1 MILEFMDAG
10 SLGEAIRL
18 LKSHRQAGQPL
29 IPEPVAGKIIHLVL
43 NGLLFLHKYLH
54 EVHRDIKPDNILL
67 DSFSMAKLTD
77 YGISKQLEHTLG
89 VCNSFIGTL
98 VYIAPEK
105 IDKGS
110 YSFPSDVWSLG
121 LVLIEM
127 ITGEYPY
134 GHCGNLIDLC
144 NSIKMNEPPRLPDNG
159 TVSPEL

>member
-1 MILEFMDAG
+1 MILEFMDTG

-18 LKSHRQAGQPL
+18 LKKTKEAGKPL
-29 IPEPVAGKIIHLVL
+29 IPEPVAGKIIQLVL

-67 DSFSMAKLTD
+67 DTFSMAKLTD
-77 YGISKQLEHTLG
+77 FGISKQLEHTLG

-110 YSFPSDVWSLG
+110 YSFPSDIWSLG
-121 LVLIEM
+121 LILIEM
-127 ITGEYPY
+127 VTGEYPY
-134 GHCGNLIDLC
+134 SGCGNLIDLC
-144 NSIKMNEPPRLPDNG
+144 NSIKMNDPPRLPNDG
-159 TVSPEL
+159 TVSVEL